1 MLKIIPH
8 SFSNDFLSFPGSY
21 FCSNEDDESK
31 NNRTEDWKAYGVL
44 QCSFLQPANDIHYR
58 DPLSLQFKKIKQV
71 LNEKKMIYSGS
82 HFYAIRQNSDEI
94 NEANLQSCV
103 RDLANQIYSYISKT
117 TVPQLPCLSDA
128 DVSNDSQQE
137 SSEILKRESI
147 ITKMRSVTQ
156 QLLFEKDAEIRRVT
170 EELLK
175 YRNVEAGRSSK

>member
-103 RDLANQIYSYISKT
+103 RDLANQIYIYIS
-117 TVPQLPCLSDA
+117 
-128 DVSNDSQQE
+128 
-137 SSEILKRESI
+137 KRESI

-156 QLLFEKDAEIRRVT
+156 QLLFEKDAEIRRLT

-175 YRNVEAGRSSK
+175 YRNVEARSSSK